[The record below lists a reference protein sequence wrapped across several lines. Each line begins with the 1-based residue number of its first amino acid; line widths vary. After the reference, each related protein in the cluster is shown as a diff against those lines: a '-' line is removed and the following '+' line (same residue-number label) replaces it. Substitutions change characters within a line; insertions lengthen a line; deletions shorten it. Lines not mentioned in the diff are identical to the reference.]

1 MPGQSIQKAFSW
13 LLWSWAHLQTLPS
26 TLYVRSLPCP
36 TAQKLM
42 QRTHGG
48 LGEVTMPSG
57 QDTPGSHSHIPSPC
71 SIHSPWRLRPSVC
84 CLRHNL
90 VHSLPASFESND
102 PRSQFDLSALEVC
115 SSLIPIHPSSFP
127 CSLQTVIFLTAAYST
142 PSSQAFYLCGSALT
156 ASRAV
161 SNYALLSVLLECKNV
176 V

>member
-1 MPGQSIQKAFSW
+1 MPEQAIQGAFSC
-13 LLWSWAHLQTLPS
+13 LLWSWAHLQILKDPLWPVPAMPHS
-26 TLYVRSLPCP
+26 TE
-36 TAQKLM
+36 
-42 QRTHGG
+42 GD
-48 LGEVTMPSG
+48 LGKVTMPSG
-57 QDTPGSHSHIPSPC
+57 QDTPGSHSHMPNPC
-71 SIHSPWRLRPSVC
+71 SIHSPWRLKPLVC

-127 CSLQTVIFLTAAYST
+127 CSLQTVIFLTATYST

-156 ASRAV
+156 VSVAV

>member
-1 MPGQSIQKAFSW
+1 MPEQSIQKAFSW

-26 TLYVRSLPCP
+26 TLYVRSLLCP

-42 QRTHGG
+42 QRTHGD

-57 QDTPGSHSHIPSPC
+57 QGTPGSQSHIPSPC

>member
-1 MPGQSIQKAFSW
+1 MPGQSTQKAFSW
-13 LLWSWAHLQTLPS
+13 LLWSWAHLQPLPS
-26 TLYVRSLPCP
+26 ILYVQCLPCP

-42 QRTHGG
+42 QRTPSD

-71 SIHSPWRLRPSVC
+71 SMHSPWRLRPLVC

-102 PRSQFDLSALEVC
+102 PRSQFDLPALKVC

-127 CSLQTVIFLTAAYST
+127 CSLQTVISLTAAYST

-156 ASRAV
+156 ASMAV
-161 SNYALLSVLLECKNV
+161 PNYALLSVLLECKNV